1 MGRRLKTT
9 IKFVPLICFSLAGLF
24 AAFFSYVDY
33 NHNYTYSYAEDP
45 YAIAEFFF
53 ALFLSAS
60 VLFAVPVSLFV
71 VGLAFLISSLSK

>member
-33 NHNYTYSYAEDP
+33 NHNYTYSYAENS
-45 YAIAEFFF
+45 YAIVEFFRAF
-53 ALFLSAS
+53 FEREY
-60 VLFAVPVSLFV
+60 FICNTGIPVCCWSGF
-71 VGLAFLISSLSK
+71 FD